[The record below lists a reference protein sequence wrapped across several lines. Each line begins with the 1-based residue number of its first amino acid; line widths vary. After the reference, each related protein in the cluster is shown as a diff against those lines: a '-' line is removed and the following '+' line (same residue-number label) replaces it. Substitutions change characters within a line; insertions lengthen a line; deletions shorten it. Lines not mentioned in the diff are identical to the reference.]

1 MKKSLCDVNQHIQFF
16 RSKTRSN
23 PLNRGDEK
31 NVTVVNLDI
40 LGPGTPTE
48 EKKLIFC
55 IPFNGLY

>member
-16 RSKTRSN
+16 RPKTRSN
-23 PLNRGDEK
+23 PLNRVDEK

-48 EKKLIFC
+48 EKKLIVC
-55 IPFNGLY
+55 ISINGLY